1 MYAGCVSADT
11 PFKCLNG
18 GCASDKDSCE
28 EKNNATYFDCPNN
41 TSLCEDGV
49 CRSNCSFVEY
59 NGCPFETPLLCSN
72 GRCVNNLIECVGE
85 SACESTEK
93 PFRCIDGTC
102 QASLAECKVP
112 FREVGSTNVRIS
124 IFPKMEVNSDIII
137 GPGNIIAGKLQ
148 IPAETIKMKSDGS
161 SAETQI
167 SIRSILRSQIKD
179 TYTTY
184 NQTRL
189 DDLELI
195 YPYADTA
202 NNYTLSY
209 QYAVLS
215 SAIEIKLLDPENTKI
230 NGKLLL
236 TLLFDFP
243 YKHPKLENANT
254 DYTADEDESED
265 KRRYTSLPLHFSRD
279 VCLGKLNTETRKWE
293 CNGLNFNVNE
303 KNNLQ
308 LTGEVNE
315 DGIYAV
321 IMNLKINDHKLYI
334 NENWFIA
341 NLKSLIIAFSIILV
355 IIAILIYIFFR
366 IYRYRVKYKGT
377 KKIFNN
383 FEVEL
388 SDLNDKSIGGR
399 QGQTLADIK
408 EGIIYTDNVA
418 FKTQFDSE
426 ARKKNTQLEKMFDG
440 YTKKLRLLERN
451 NTILKGQYESVKDE
465 YNKLLEFKDSIKQ
478 GDKVSLENK

>member
-1 MYAGCVSADT
+1 MI
-11 PFKCLNG
+11 
-18 GCASDKDSCE
+18 
-28 EKNNATYFDCPNN
+28 
-41 TSLCEDGV
+41 
-49 CRSNCSFVEY
+49 
-59 NGCPFETPLLCSN
+59 LL
-72 GRCVNNLIECVGE
+72 
-85 SACESTEK
+85 
-93 PFRCIDGTC
+93 
-102 QASLAECKVP
+102 LA
-112 FREVGSTNVRIS
+112 
-124 IFPKMEVNSDIII
+124 
-137 GPGNIIAGKLQ
+137 PGNIIAGKLQ